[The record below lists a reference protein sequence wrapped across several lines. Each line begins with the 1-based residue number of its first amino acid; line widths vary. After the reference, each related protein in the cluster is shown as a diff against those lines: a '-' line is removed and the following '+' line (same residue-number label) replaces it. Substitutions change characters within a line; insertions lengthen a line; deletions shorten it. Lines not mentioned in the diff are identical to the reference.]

1 MSSLKLAYSDC
12 SNEQTKFY
20 TELFEKQELTDV
32 TLACDDGFQ
41 FKAHRTIIS
50 ASSLFFREVIMTSNN
65 TNPFIYLKGVNQES
79 LQSLLEFIYAGE
91 TVVNTE
97 NVDDLVAI
105 GSELKILGI
114 MEMEVKDGKTPIEE
128 TEKPD
133 TSLVSEAPLNL
144 TKRVKCD
151 QESNDNPENE
161 FDEKVSAK
169 RKVKVRKLKIGDQNT
184 LVDAPRGQN
193 FFPLIPVDPN
203 SKQFTYLIARSYLK
217 SCLNILGFTK
227 GSFKSYGVVNHE
239 PEGWPKEVPWASFKA
254 PSMTK
259 ISDVKIICRALFKIH
274 MKNIDFDTY
283 YQGKGGWKWI
293 TEETLSTTSVLV
305 KSDE

>member
-1 MSSLKLAYSDC
+1 MKLAYSDC

-20 TELFEKQELTDV
+20 NELFEKQELTDV

-41 FKAHRTIIS
+41 IKAHRTIIS
-50 ASSLFFREVIMTSNN
+50 ASSLFFREVIMSSNN

-114 MEMEVKDGKTPIEE
+114 MEMEVKEGKTAMED

-133 TSLVSEAPLNL
+133 ASEAPLNL

-151 QESNDNPENE
+151 QESNDEDIKSANPESE
-161 FDEKVSAK
+161 IDE
-169 RKVKVRKLKIGDQNT
+169 RKEVKVRKLKRGDNNT

-203 SKQFTYLIARSYLK
+203 SKQFTYFTARSYLK
-217 SCLNILGFTK
+217 RCLNILGFSK
-227 GSFKSYGVVNHE
+227 GSFKRYGEVKHE
-239 PEGWPKEVPWASFKA
+239 PQGWPKTVPWANFKA
-254 PSMTK
+254 PSATK
-259 ISDVKIICRALFKIH
+259 ICDVKTICRALFKIH
-274 MKNIDFDTY
+274 MKDIDFDTY
-283 YQGKGGWKWI
+283 YQGKGGWKWT
-293 TEETLSTTSVLV
+293 TEETISTTTTSILV
-305 KSDE
+305 KSDD